1 MTNLTVGHVCGQNT
15 AFSLQRYKKSVDYTK
30 KMKKNK
36 ENRGIFLEKVFKN
49 GFFAQKI
56 SVSHFFFVIL
66 QAEICMYDKSI
77 KIMNIKQIVSKT
89 LILAVALILAACS
102 GERDLNTKTSFQTGW
117 KNFDPTTT
125 RFQAYEG
132 YTSTTPPGM
141 LPIEGGTFTIG
152 QQDEFITAPRN
163 SERRTLTVSSFYMDK
178 YEVTNIAWREYLEW
192 NAYVFG
198 ASKPELLEALLPDT
212 TVWRDEMA
220 YNEPYEEYYFRHPAY
235 SFYPVVGVS
244 WEQAMAYCQW
254 RTDRVN
260 EQLMVTNKFIEL
272 PPYTMLRNMSEE
284 EIDKFL
290 LSNPQHP
297 EYASYVK
304 QPVTVS
310 AEEAQKYGY
319 QTAGE
324 GEKVTLY
331 HLPYEWIRDHF
342 VFNTDKYLKGNYN
355 PTMNTS
361 ARMNAHNTTRKLNTA
376 DGILLVGYR
385 LPTEAEWEYAAFAPV
400 AGEEGMPLEGKI
412 YPWSGFHPRDIS
424 SKNRGQMLAN
434 FVRGKGDMMG
444 VAGAPNDGYVM
455 TAPVDAYSP
464 NDFGLYNMAGNVNEW
479 VMDVYRETTFEEVT
493 EYNPYRGNIYK
504 KIKRDADGKTILT
517 PYGTLEVEFEGSDD
531 KRNFRDGDAQSLF
544 LTDYPLDT
552 IGLTE
557 EQIANVKY
565 DPSDVL
571 APRINDETR
580 VYKGG
585 SWNDRIYW
593 LNPTTRRYKQQNES
607 SSTIGFRC
615 AMSILG
621 KQE

>member
-1 MTNLTVGHVCGQNT
+1 MH
-15 AFSLQRYKKSVDYTK
+15 
-30 KMKKNK
+30 
-36 ENRGIFLEKVFKN
+36 
-49 GFFAQKI
+49 
-56 SVSHFFFVIL
+56 
-66 QAEICMYDKSI
+66 DKSI
-77 KIMNIKQIVSKT
+77 QIMNIKLIASKT
-89 LILAVALILAACS
+89 LILAAALIMTACS
-102 GERDLNTKTSFQTGW
+102 GNRELNTKTSFQTGW

-132 YTSTTPPGM
+132 HISSIPPGM
-141 LPIEGGTFTIG
+141 LPIEGGSFTIG
-152 QQDEFITAPRN
+152 QQDEFVTAPRN

-192 NAYVFG
+192 NTIVFG

-235 SFYPVVGVS
+235 SFYPVVGVT

-272 PPYTMLRNMSEE
+272 PPYTLLHSNAYMSEE
-284 EIDKFL
+284 EIDNFL
-290 LSNPQHP
+290 LHNPKHP
-297 EYASYVK
+297 EYASYEK
-304 QPVTVS
+304 QAVQVPAVLAQQRGYKGAVEGDMVTM
-310 AEEAQKYGY
+310 Y
-319 QTAGE
+319 Q
-324 GEKVTLY
+324 
-331 HLPYEWIRDHF
+331 LPYEWIRDHF
-342 VFNTDKYLKGNYN
+342 VFNTEKYLKGNYN
-355 PTMNTS
+355 PTMGNG
-361 ARMNAHNTTRKLNTA
+361 ARLNSYNTTRKLNNA

-400 AGEEGMPLEGKI
+400 ADTSSDEGVPHEGKV
-412 YPWSGFHPRDIS
+412 YPWSGFHPRDITT
-424 SKNRGQMLAN
+424 KNKGQMRAN

-444 VAGAPNDGYVM
+444 IAGAPNDGYVM
-455 TAPVDAYSP
+455 TAPVDAFSP
-464 NDFGLYNMAGNVNEW
+464 NDFGLYNMSGNVNEW
-479 VMDVYRETTFEEVT
+479 VLDVYRETTYEEMA

-504 KIKRDADGKTILT
+504 KIKRDADGNAILT
-517 PYGTLEVEFEGSDD
+517 DYGTLEVEFEGRDD

-552 IGLTE
+552 VGLTE
-557 EQIANVKY
+557 EQMANVKF

-593 LNPTTRRYKQQNES
+593 LHPTTRRYKQQNES

-615 AMSILG
+615 AMSIVG
-621 KQE
+621 EQQ

>member
-1 MTNLTVGHVCGQNT
+1 MH
-15 AFSLQRYKKSVDYTK
+15 
-30 KMKKNK
+30 
-36 ENRGIFLEKVFKN
+36 
-49 GFFAQKI
+49 
-56 SVSHFFFVIL
+56 
-66 QAEICMYDKSI
+66 DKSI
-77 KIMNIKQIVSKT
+77 KIMNIKLIASKT
-89 LILAVALILAACS
+89 LILAAALIMAACS
-102 GERDLNTKTSFQTGW
+102 GNRELNTKTSFQTGW

-132 YTSTTPPGM
+132 HISSIPPGM
-141 LPIEGGTFTIG
+141 LPIEGGSFTIG
-152 QQDEFITAPRN
+152 QQDEFVTAPRN

-192 NAYVFG
+192 NTIVFG
-198 ASKPELLEALLPDT
+198 TTKPELVKALLPDT

-235 SFYPVVGVS
+235 SFYPVVGVT

-272 PPYTMLRNMSEE
+272 PPYTLLHSNAYMSEE
-284 EIDKFL
+284 EIDNFL
-290 LSNPQHP
+290 LHNPKHP
-297 EYASYVK
+297 EYASYEK
-304 QPVTVS
+304 QAVQVPAVLAQQRGYKGAVEGDMVTM
-310 AEEAQKYGY
+310 
-319 QTAGE
+319 
-324 GEKVTLY
+324 Y

-342 VFNTDKYLKGNYN
+342 VFNTEKYLKGNYN
-355 PTMNTS
+355 PTMGTG
-361 ARMNAHNTTRKLNTA
+361 ARLNSYNTTRKLNNA

-400 AGEEGMPLEGKI
+400 ADTSSDEGVPHEGKV
-412 YPWSGFHPRDIS
+412 YPWSGFHPRDITT
-424 SKNRGQMLAN
+424 KNKGQMRAN

-444 VAGAPNDGYVM
+444 IAGAPNDGYVM
-455 TAPVDAYSP
+455 TAPVDAFSP
-464 NDFGLYNMAGNVNEW
+464 NDFGLYNMSGNVNEW
-479 VMDVYRETTFEEVT
+479 VLDVYRETTYEEMA

-504 KIKRDADGKTILT
+504 KIKRDADGNAILT
-517 PYGTLEVEFEGSDD
+517 DYGTLEVEFEGRDD

-552 IGLTE
+552 VGLTE
-557 EQIANVKY
+557 EQMANVKF

-615 AMSILG
+615 AMSIVG
-621 KQE
+621 EQ

>member
-1 MTNLTVGHVCGQNT
+1 
-15 AFSLQRYKKSVDYTK
+15 
-30 KMKKNK
+30 MKKNK

-260 EQLMVTNKFIEL
+260 ENLMVTSKFIEL
-272 PPYTMLRNMSEE
+272 PPYAMLNYLTEE
-284 EIDKFL
+284 EIDEFL
-290 LSNPQHP
+290 MNNPEHP
-297 EYASYVK
+297 EYASYERQEVEV
-304 QPVTVS
+304 P
-310 AEEAQKYGY
+310 AEVARNYGY
-319 QTAGE
+319 EDVAAGE
-324 GEKVTLY
+324 MVTMY

-342 VFNTDKYLKGNYN
+342 VFNTEKYLKGNYN

-557 EQIANVKY
+557 EQMANVKY

-615 AMSILG
+615 AMSIVG
-621 KQE
+621 EQ

>member
-1 MTNLTVGHVCGQNT
+1 MH
-15 AFSLQRYKKSVDYTK
+15 
-30 KMKKNK
+30 
-36 ENRGIFLEKVFKN
+36 
-49 GFFAQKI
+49 
-56 SVSHFFFVIL
+56 
-66 QAEICMYDKSI
+66 DKSI
-77 KIMNIKQIVSKT
+77 QIMNIKLIASKT
-89 LILAVALILAACS
+89 LILAAALIMTACS
-102 GERDLNTKTSFQTGW
+102 GNRELNTKTSFQTGW

-132 YTSTTPPGM
+132 HISSIPPGM
-141 LPIEGGTFTIG
+141 LPIEGGSFTIG
-152 QQDEFITAPRN
+152 QQDEFVTAPRN

-192 NAYVFG
+192 NTIVFG
-198 ASKPELLEALLPDT
+198 TTKPELVKALLPDT

-235 SFYPVVGVS
+235 SFYPVVGVT

-272 PPYTMLRNMSEE
+272 PPYTLLHSNAYMSEE
-284 EIDKFL
+284 EIDNFL
-290 LSNPQHP
+290 LHNPKHP
-297 EYASYVK
+297 EYASYEK
-304 QPVTVS
+304 QAVQVPAVLAQQRGYKGAVEGDMVTM
-310 AEEAQKYGY
+310 Y
-319 QTAGE
+319 Q
-324 GEKVTLY
+324 
-331 HLPYEWIRDHF
+331 LPYEWIRDHF
-342 VFNTDKYLKGNYN
+342 VFNTEKYLKGNYN
-355 PTMNTS
+355 PTMGNG
-361 ARMNAHNTTRKLNTA
+361 ARLNSYNTTRKLNNA

-400 AGEEGMPLEGKI
+400 ADTSSDEGVPHEGKV
-412 YPWSGFHPRDIS
+412 YPWSGFHPRDITTNN
-424 SKNRGQMLAN
+424 KGQMRAN

-444 VAGAPNDGYVM
+444 IAGAPNDGYVM
-455 TAPVDAYSP
+455 TAPVDAFSP
-464 NDFGLYNMAGNVNEW
+464 NDFGLYNMSGNVNEW
-479 VMDVYRETTFEEVT
+479 VLDVYRETTYEEMA

-504 KIKRDADGKTILT
+504 KIKRDADGNAILT
-517 PYGTLEVEFEGSDD
+517 DYGTLEVEFEGRDD

-552 IGLTE
+552 VGLTE
-557 EQIANVKY
+557 EQMANVKF
-565 DPSDVL
+565 DPSDIL

-615 AMSILG
+615 AMSIVG
-621 KQE
+621 EQ

>member
-1 MTNLTVGHVCGQNT
+1 
-15 AFSLQRYKKSVDYTK
+15 
-30 KMKKNK
+30 MKKNK

-56 SVSHFFFVIL
+56 SVRHFFFVIL

-235 SFYPVVGVS
+235 SFYPVVGVT

-342 VFNTDKYLKGNYN
+342 VFNTEKYLKGNYN

-504 KIKRDADGKTILT
+504 KVKRDADGNAILT

-557 EQIANVKY
+557 EQMANVKY
-565 DPSDVL
+565 DPSDIL

>member
-1 MTNLTVGHVCGQNT
+1 
-15 AFSLQRYKKSVDYTK
+15 
-30 KMKKNK
+30 
-36 ENRGIFLEKVFKN
+36 
-49 GFFAQKI
+49 
-56 SVSHFFFVIL
+56 
-66 QAEICMYDKSI
+66 
-77 KIMNIKQIVSKT
+77 MNIKLIVSKT
-89 LILAVALILAACS
+89 LILSVALILAACS
-102 GERDLNTKTSFQTGW
+102 GERELNTKTSFQTGL
-117 KNFDPTTT
+117 KNFDPRTTS
-125 RFQAYEG
+125 FQAYEG
-132 YTSTTPPGM
+132 HFSTVPPGM

-192 NAYVFG
+192 NTYVFG
-198 ASKPELLEALLPDT
+198 VTNPELVKALLPDT

-260 EQLMVTNKFIEL
+260 ENLMVTSKFIEL
-272 PPYTMLRNMSEE
+272 PPYAMLNYLTEE
-284 EIDKFL
+284 EIDEFL
-290 LSNPQHP
+290 MNNPEHP
-297 EYASYVK
+297 EYASYEK
-304 QPVTVS
+304 QEIEVP
-310 AEEAQKYGY
+310 AEVARNYGY
-319 QTAGE
+319 QDAVPGE
-324 GEKVTLY
+324 MVTMY
-331 HLPYEWIRDHF
+331 HLSYEWIRDHF
-342 VFNTDKYLKGNYN
+342 VFNTEKYLKGNYN

-361 ARMNAHNTTRKLNTA
+361 ARMNSRNSTRKLNTA

-385 LPTEAEWEYAAFAPV
+385 LPTEAEWEYAAFAPI
-400 AGEEGMPLEGKI
+400 ADTGSEEGVPREGKI
-412 YPWSGFHPRDIS
+412 YPWSGFHPRDITT
-424 SKNRGQMLAN
+424 KNKGQMRAN

-444 VAGAPNDGYVM
+444 VAGAHNDGYVM

-479 VMDVYRETTFEEVT
+479 VMDVYRETTFEDIT

-504 KIKRDADGKTILT
+504 KVKRDANGNAILT
-517 PYGTLEVEFEGSDD
+517 AYGTLEVEFEGRDD
-531 KRNFRDGDAQSLF
+531 KRNFRDGDTYSLF
-544 LTDYPLDT
+544 VTDYPLDT
-552 IGLTE
+552 VGLTE
-557 EQIANVKY
+557 EQMANVKY
-565 DPSDVL
+565 DPSDIL

-593 LNPTTRRYKQQNES
+593 LNPTTRRFKQQNES

-621 KQE
+621 EQDKQ

>member
-1 MTNLTVGHVCGQNT
+1 
-15 AFSLQRYKKSVDYTK
+15 
-30 KMKKNK
+30 MKKNK

-89 LILAVALILAACS
+89 LILSVALILAACS

-235 SFYPVVGVS
+235 SFYPVVGVT

-342 VFNTDKYLKGNYN
+342 VFNTEKYLKGNYN

-504 KIKRDADGKTILT
+504 KIKRDADGKAILT

-557 EQIANVKY
+557 EQMANVKY

>member
-89 LILAVALILAACS
+89 FILSVALILAACS

-235 SFYPVVGVS
+235 SFYPVVGVT

-342 VFNTDKYLKGNYN
+342 VFNTEKYLKGNYN

-557 EQIANVKY
+557 EQMANVKY

>member
-1 MTNLTVGHVCGQNT
+1 MH
-15 AFSLQRYKKSVDYTK
+15 
-30 KMKKNK
+30 
-36 ENRGIFLEKVFKN
+36 
-49 GFFAQKI
+49 
-56 SVSHFFFVIL
+56 
-66 QAEICMYDKSI
+66 DKSI
-77 KIMNIKQIVSKT
+77 KIMNIKLIASKT
-89 LILAVALILAACS
+89 LILAAALIMAACS
-102 GERDLNTKTSFQTGW
+102 GNRELNTKTSFQTGW
-117 KNFDPTTT
+117 KSFDPTTT

-132 YTSTTPPGM
+132 YTSSIPPGM
-141 LPIEGGTFTIG
+141 LPIEGGSFTIG
-152 QQDEFITAPRN
+152 QQDEFVTAPRN

-192 NAYVFG
+192 NTVVFG
-198 ASKPELLEALLPDT
+198 STKPELVKALLPDT

-235 SFYPVVGVS
+235 SFYPVVGVT

-260 EQLMVTNKFIEL
+260 EQIMVTNKFIEL
-272 PPYTMLRNMSEE
+272 PPYTLLHSNAYMSEE
-284 EIDKFL
+284 EIDNFL
-290 LSNPQHP
+290 LNNPEHP
-297 EYASYVK
+297 EYASYEK
-304 QPVTVS
+304 QEIEVP
-310 AEEAQKYGY
+310 AEVARNYGF
-319 QTAGE
+319 QDAVE
-324 GEKVTLY
+324 GEMVTMY

-342 VFNTDKYLKGNYN
+342 VFNTEKYLKGNYN
-355 PTMNTS
+355 PTMGTG
-361 ARMNAHNTTRKLNTA
+361 ARLNSYNTTRKLNNA

-400 AGEEGMPLEGKI
+400 ADTSSDEGVPHEGKI
-412 YPWSGFHPRDIS
+412 YPWSGFHPRDITT
-424 SKNRGQMLAN
+424 KNKGQMRAN

-444 VAGAPNDGYVM
+444 IAGAPNDGYVM
-455 TAPVDAYSP
+455 TAPVDAFSP
-464 NDFGLYNMAGNVNEW
+464 NDFGLYNMSGNVNEW
-479 VMDVYRETTFEEVT
+479 VLDVYRETTYEEMA

-504 KIKRDADGKTILT
+504 KIKRDADGNAILT
-517 PYGTLEVEFEGSDD
+517 DYGTLEVEFEGRDD

-552 IGLTE
+552 VGLTE
-557 EQIANVKY
+557 EQMANVKF

-593 LNPTTRRYKQQNES
+593 LHPTTRRYKQQNES

-615 AMSILG
+615 AMSIVG
-621 KQE
+621 EQQ

>member
-1 MTNLTVGHVCGQNT
+1 
-15 AFSLQRYKKSVDYTK
+15 
-30 KMKKNK
+30 
-36 ENRGIFLEKVFKN
+36 
-49 GFFAQKI
+49 
-56 SVSHFFFVIL
+56 
-66 QAEICMYDKSI
+66 
-77 KIMNIKQIVSKT
+77 MNIKLIASKT
-89 LILAVALILAACS
+89 LILAAALIMAACS
-102 GERDLNTKTSFQTGW
+102 GNRELNTKTSFQTGW

-132 YTSTTPPGM
+132 HISSIPPGM
-141 LPIEGGTFTIG
+141 LPIEGGSFTIG
-152 QQDEFITAPRN
+152 QQDEFVTAPRN

-192 NAYVFG
+192 NTVVFG
-198 ASKPELLEALLPDT
+198 STKPELVKALLPDT

-235 SFYPVVGVS
+235 SFYPVVGVT

-260 EQLMVTNKFIEL
+260 EQIMVTNKFIEL
-272 PPYTMLRNMSEE
+272 PPYTLLHSNAYMSEE
-284 EIDKFL
+284 EIDNFL
-290 LSNPQHP
+290 LNNPEHP
-297 EYASYVK
+297 EYASYEK
-304 QPVTVS
+304 QEIEVPAEVARNYGFQDAVEGDVVTM
-310 AEEAQKYGY
+310 YR
-319 QTAGE
+319 
-324 GEKVTLY
+324 
-331 HLPYEWIRDHF
+331 LPYEWIRDHF
-342 VFNTDKYLKGNYN
+342 VFNTEKYLKGNYN
-355 PTMNTS
+355 PTMGTG
-361 ARMNAHNTTRKLNTA
+361 ARLNSYNTTRKLNNA

-400 AGEEGMPLEGKI
+400 ADTSSDEGVPHEGKV
-412 YPWSGFHPRDIS
+412 YPWSGFHPRDITT
-424 SKNRGQMLAN
+424 KNKGQMRAN

-444 VAGAPNDGYVM
+444 IAGAPNDGYVM
-455 TAPVDAYSP
+455 TAPVDAFSP
-464 NDFGLYNMAGNVNEW
+464 NDFGLYNMSGNVNEW
-479 VMDVYRETTFEEVT
+479 VLDVYRETTYEEMA

-504 KIKRDADGKTILT
+504 KIKRDADGNAILT
-517 PYGTLEVEFEGSDD
+517 DYGTLEVEFEGRDD

-552 IGLTE
+552 VGLTE
-557 EQIANVKY
+557 EQMANVKF

-593 LNPTTRRYKQQNES
+593 LHPTTRRYKQQNES

-615 AMSILG
+615 AMSIVG
-621 KQE
+621 EQQ

>member
-1 MTNLTVGHVCGQNT
+1 
-15 AFSLQRYKKSVDYTK
+15 
-30 KMKKNK
+30 
-36 ENRGIFLEKVFKN
+36 
-49 GFFAQKI
+49 
-56 SVSHFFFVIL
+56 
-66 QAEICMYDKSI
+66 
-77 KIMNIKQIVSKT
+77 MNIKLIASKT
-89 LILAVALILAACS
+89 LILAAALIMAACS
-102 GERDLNTKTSFQTGW
+102 GNRELNTKTSFQTGW

-132 YTSTTPPGM
+132 HISSIPPGM
-141 LPIEGGTFTIG
+141 LPIEGGSFTIG
-152 QQDEFITAPRN
+152 QQDEFVTAPRN

-192 NAYVFG
+192 NTIVFG

-235 SFYPVVGVS
+235 SFYPVVGVT

-272 PPYTMLRNMSEE
+272 PPYTLLHSNAYMSEE
-284 EIDKFL
+284 EIDNFL
-290 LSNPQHP
+290 LHNPKHP
-297 EYASYVK
+297 EYASYEK
-304 QPVTVS
+304 QAVQVPAVLAQQRGYKGAVEGDMVTM
-310 AEEAQKYGY
+310 Y
-319 QTAGE
+319 Q
-324 GEKVTLY
+324 
-331 HLPYEWIRDHF
+331 LPYEWIRDHF
-342 VFNTDKYLKGNYN
+342 VFNTEKYLKGNYN
-355 PTMNTS
+355 PTMGNG
-361 ARMNAHNTTRKLNTA
+361 ARLNSYNTTRKLNNA

-400 AGEEGMPLEGKI
+400 ADTSSDEGVPHEGKV
-412 YPWSGFHPRDIS
+412 YPWSGFHPRDITT
-424 SKNRGQMLAN
+424 KNKGQMRAN

-444 VAGAPNDGYVM
+444 IAGAPNDGYVM
-455 TAPVDAYSP
+455 TAPVDAFSP
-464 NDFGLYNMAGNVNEW
+464 NDFGLYNMSGNVNEW
-479 VMDVYRETTFEEVT
+479 VLDVYRETTYEEMA

-504 KIKRDADGKTILT
+504 KIKRDADGNAILT
-517 PYGTLEVEFEGSDD
+517 DYGTLEVEFEGRDD

-552 IGLTE
+552 VGLTE
-557 EQIANVKY
+557 EQMANVKF

-593 LNPTTRRYKQQNES
+593 LHPTTRRYKQQNES

-615 AMSILG
+615 AMSIVG
-621 KQE
+621 EQQ

>member
-89 LILAVALILAACS
+89 LILSVALILAACS

-342 VFNTDKYLKGNYN
+342 VFNTEKYLKGNYN

-557 EQIANVKY
+557 EQMANVKY

-615 AMSILG
+615 AMSIVG
-621 KQE
+621 EQ